1 MAKYVMEYGKKYYI
15 QIAVSYQPKPDTQVN
30 ADLLLTTYAGD
41 LMNETLTKFQEK
53 LAQEQLTQPELIGW
67 NVYNIEIQ
75 SKSVSFSNDIFN
87 PNPILHLTYNIYFDG
102 TKAFYNLTFED
113 DEGTN
118 WFDNMIIY
126 LKTFFMDFFITNNP
140 LIILYNDIKVI
151 GLYII
156 EGIKDTFDWIREW
169 WWVLLL
175 GGVGIIILGIYLL
188 HYINGG
194 D

>member
-41 LMNETLTKFQEK
+41 LMNETLTKFQQK

-140 LIILYNDIKVI
+140 FVILYNDIKII

-156 EGIKDTFDWIREW
+156 EGIKDTFNWIREW
-169 WWVLLL
+169 WWILLL

>member
-41 LMNETLTKFQEK
+41 LMNETLTKFQQK

-126 LKTFFMDFFITNNP
+126 LKTFFMDFITNNP